1 MSTTAD
7 LPNVSPPDHVRQV
20 WFPLGVITLATAW
33 WVWWRAGSGYTTIFH
48 VIVVLL
54 SVLLLSL
61 WFSYFGP
68 GLRRTRRRMVWA
80 LWGAFAAWMVVMKP
94 VFNGDMGIHTWKLR
108 FTPAADQRLAG
119 LSGVAEATDW
129 QTTPQDYP
137 RFLGNGYWAEVEGVK
152 LDADWQALPPELV
165 WHQEIGAGWSGFA
178 IVGNYAVTQEQRGDE
193 EIVSCYRVASGEVVW
208 THRDEARFD
217 PADFQGGL
225 GGIGPRATPTIHEGK
240 VFAQGATGIV
250 NCLDART
257 GRLIWS
263 HDTAAETGADV
274 LVWGKSGSPLVV
286 DDLVIVNVG
295 APNDEAARENY
306 ESSLVAYDRE
316 SGEPRWA
323 TGNRQASYASPV
335 LATLAGKRQVVM
347 IHEKYVAAHRVED
360 GTVLWEYP
368 WAGMS
373 DSNATT
379 TQPMPLAGDRLFLS
393 KGYGVGAS
401 LLQIT
406 RDAAGNF
413 SADPLW
419 EPAIKRVMKTKFSNP
434 VVRDGY
440 VYGLD
445 NALLSCVELE
455 TGKIEWKKRRSPEFG
470 HGQLLLVGDVILV
483 LSETGELALVEASPK
498 KYNELAAIQAL
509 DASDTTW
516 NTLALAAPYLLVRN
530 AREAACYR
538 LPTVAE

>member
-108 FTPAADQRLAG
+108 FAPAADQRLAG

-193 EIVSCYRVASGEVVW
+193 EIVSCYRVVSGEVVW

-335 LATLAGKRQVVM
+335 LATLAGERQVVM